1 MIKFMSVLSRSLMEK
16 LQKFQIMN
24 LALVYEI
31 KFADTVNTN
40 SYGCRNQC
48 SGSCEGDCEGS
59 CDSSCYGGCSGSFGY
74 D

>member
-1 MIKFMSVLSRSLMEK
+1 MSVLSRSLMEK
-16 LQKFQIMN
+16 LQEFQIIN

-31 KFADTVNTN
+31 KFADIVDTN
-40 SYGCRNQC
+40 SYGCHNQC

-59 CDSSCYGGCSGSFGY
+59 CDSSCYGGCSGTFGY